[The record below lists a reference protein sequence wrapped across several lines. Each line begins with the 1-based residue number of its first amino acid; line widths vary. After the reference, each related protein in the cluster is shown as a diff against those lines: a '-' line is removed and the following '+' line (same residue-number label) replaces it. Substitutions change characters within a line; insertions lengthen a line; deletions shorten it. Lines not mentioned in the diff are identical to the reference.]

1 MKLCTIELVGKLN
14 RKLNKSLFFL
24 SFRIEQFMTFNNGK
38 IKMKLKKFYKIY
50 INLKKKKKSSG
61 STPLVGRFFGNEQ

>member
-1 MKLCTIELVGKLN
+1 
-14 RKLNKSLFFL
+14 
-24 SFRIEQFMTFNNGK
+24 MTFNNGK

-50 INLKKKKKSSG
+50 NEKKKKKSSG